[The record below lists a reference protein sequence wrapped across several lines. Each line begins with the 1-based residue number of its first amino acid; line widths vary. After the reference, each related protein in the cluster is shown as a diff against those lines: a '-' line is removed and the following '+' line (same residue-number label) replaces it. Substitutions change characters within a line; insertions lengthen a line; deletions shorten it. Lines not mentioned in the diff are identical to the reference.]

1 MKRSIALAA
10 VATLASG
17 AALAQSTVTVYGRL
31 NVSVERQKQVSV
43 FDDGEGGVTTTE
55 RSIWALQNSSSRIGF
70 KGTEDLG
77 GGLKASFLIEHGFSP
92 DTGAANAVFWG
103 RESWVALEGGF
114 GKVRLGNMG
123 PTAAY
128 FATAD
133 YISMHN
139 HDTGT
144 SSDAFYLY
152 QGDVRNTIAYTTPN
166 IAGFQ
171 GELQV
176 GLKETDAA
184 GAKNTVV
191 LAGNYD
197 AGPLHLGAAYVNS
210 PDGYG
215 TLGVDGTDAKQFG
228 IRGLYELGAF
238 TVGAYFINDK
248 VEDDAGNDV
257 KRNAYRLSGMYTMGA
272 SELHLNVGKAG
283 KLKVN
288 GTTIDGSDATQ
299 ATIAYNYNL
308 SKRTKLYAF
317 YTKLSGDAA
326 DFYASEIAGV
336 AKSAFAVGMR
346 HNF

>member
-1 MKRSIALAA
+1 MKRSLALAA

-31 NVSVERQKQVSV
+31 NVSVERQKQVSIL
-43 FDDGEGGVTTTE
+43 DDGEGGISTSE
-55 RSIWALQNSSSRIGF
+55 RDIWALQNSASRLGF

-77 GGLKASFLIEHGFSP
+77 GGLKASFLIEHGFNI
-92 DTGAANAVFWG
+92 DTGAASGTFWG
-103 RESWVALEGGF
+103 RESWVGLEGSF

-152 QGDVRNTIAYTTPN
+152 PGDVRNTIAYLTPN

-176 GLKETDAA
+176 GLKETDAD

-191 LAGNYD
+191 LAANYD
-197 AGPLHLGAAYVNS
+197 AGPLHLGAAYVSANQS
-210 PDGYG
+210 FDPVSG
-215 TLGVDGTDAKQFG
+215 DGTEFG
-228 IRGLYELGAF
+228 IRGLYEFGPI
-238 TVGAYFINDK
+238 TVGAYFINNK
-248 VEDDAGNDV
+248 IEDDVGNDL
-257 KRNAYRLSGMYTMGA
+257 KRNAYRLSAMYTMGP
-272 SELHLNVGKAG
+272 SEFHVNVGKAG
-283 KLKVN
+283 KIKAN
-288 GTTIDGSDATQ
+288 GTTLDGTDATQ
-299 ATIAYNYNL
+299 ATIGYNHNL

-326 DFYASEIAGV
+326 DVYAQNVFGV
-336 AKSAFAVGMR
+336 KNAFALGVR